1 MAEAAVRTAEPDDV
15 DQIAHI
21 QVETWRAAYTS
32 LLPDE
37 VLAGLDQ
44 AEIAEVWRET
54 VKQGDATVHVAVE
67 GTWTVGFCAAGPAPE
82 AEIADADGSLP
93 EDAAT
98 VGLVAT
104 LLVEP
109 RWGRRGHGGRLLA
122 AAAAGLRVMGK
133 SRGVVWVPEHDD
145 VSVAFYERAGWQR
158 DGMVRTLDAGGRP
171 LREVRLTGDLDL
183 VLT

>member
-1 MAEAAVRTAEPDDV
+1 MAEAAVHTAQPDDI
-15 DQIAHI
+15 DQIARI
-21 QVETWRAAYTS
+21 QVETWRAAYAS

-44 AEIAEVWRET
+44 AEIAEVWQQT
-54 VKQGDATVHVAVE
+54 VKQGDATVHVATE
-67 GTWTVGFCAAGPAPE
+67 GTWTVGFCAAGPAPDTE
-82 AEIADADGSLP
+82 VADADGTLP
-93 EDAAT
+93 DDAGS
-98 VGLVAT
+98 VGMIAT

-122 AAAAGLRVMGK
+122 SAAAGLRATGK
-133 SRGVVWVPEHDD
+133 SRGVVWVPENDD

-171 LREVRLTGDLDL
+171 LREVRLTGELDL
-183 VLT
+183 RLA